1 MAGPSGLGG
10 CRRRASAPVWP
21 SASFRDGRVKFI
33 LLNYWIH
40 TTFDVCVMCFIHV
53 SRFITIQL
61 NIDIKTRAKINT
73 ILENILQIIS
83 LTMQE
88 IRLEQ
93 VKIPCWYFVTEYPCV
108 NTRCP
113 CGYL

>member
-1 MAGPSGLGG
+1 
-10 CRRRASAPVWP
+10 
-21 SASFRDGRVKFI
+21 
-33 LLNYWIH
+33 
-40 TTFDVCVMCFIHV
+40 MCFIHV

-93 VKIPCWYFVTEYPCV
+93 VKIPCWYFVTEYPLLLCQYQMSV
-108 NTRCP
+108 WLLVIM
-113 CGYL
+113 Y